1 MNLAVNHDRF
11 GRDLSF
17 EMGVLGNREGTIAT
31 DFSFDSP
38 INKEIISKSDR
49 SFNMHVVA
57 KNIALSAGRADRGS
71 SLLRSSG
78 SSSSCCWCLRSSPGR
93 CRRTG
98 GLRRLRSFADY
109 FFEHWI
115 GNFVIRL
122 VSYCGLFVKSEV
134 TK

>member
-11 GRDLSF
+11 RRDLSF

-31 DFSFDSP
+31 DFAFDSS

-78 SSSSCCWCLRSSPGR
+78 SSSRCLRSSPGR

-115 GNFVIRL
+115 GNFVIGL
-122 VSYCGLFVKSEV
+122 VS
-134 TK
+134 

>member
-17 EMGVLGNREGTIAT
+17 KMGVFGNREGTIAT
-31 DFSFDSP
+31 DFAFDSP

-78 SSSSCCWCLRSSPGR
+78 RSSSSWCLRSSPGW

-122 VSYCGLFVKSEV
+122 VS
-134 TK
+134 